1 MIWVITGVVTSYV
14 IAFVTCEHASL
25 MGIKHPEKEG
35 YYYGMF
41 ITCLTSF
48 GFLIPVTI
56 VILGIALYIMGK

>member
-1 MIWVITGVVTSYV
+1 MTWVITGVVTSYV

-25 MGIKHPEKEG
+25 MGIKEG

-48 GFLIPVTI
+48 GLLLPVTI